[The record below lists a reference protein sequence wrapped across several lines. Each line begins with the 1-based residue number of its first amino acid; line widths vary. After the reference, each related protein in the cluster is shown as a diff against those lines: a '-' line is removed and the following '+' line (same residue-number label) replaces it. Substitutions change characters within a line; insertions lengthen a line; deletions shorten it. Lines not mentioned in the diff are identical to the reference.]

1 MEELY
6 LLDSKLNKIHVID
19 TYLSVLWVSRYN
31 AVGDCELVISASMQ
45 NFQKIQ
51 ESKYIVRDDDD
62 MACEINKIEI
72 KTDEENGNQL
82 IISGTDIKN
91 ILYQRIV
98 EKQTNFNG
106 LVEDYIITLIE
117 DSIINPTNMDRKIEN
132 FVLDTKKGCSE
143 TIKQQVTYN
152 NVGEKIEELCK
163 QYGWGFKVTIKDK
176 KFVFTLFK
184 GEDKSE
190 YITFSPE
197 YDNISTTDYVKDN
210 TNIKNVALVAGEG
223 EGVDRAIT
231 IIGSGKGIERREMY
245 IDEKDTS
252 STIEYDELILR
263 YPGGKQVTIN
273 SIIYYQVN
281 EVNIATITKDEEGE
295 ITNVKLCK
303 DIYLESLKNTGY
315 EKMSEYKSVT
325 SFVGEVI
332 IGMTY
337 TYKKDYNLGDIVN
350 IVNEYGISIN
360 ARISEIVESK
370 EEEGYKMEPTF
381 EYIE

>member
-19 TYLSVLWVSRYN
+19 TYLSVLWASRYN

-184 GEDKSE
+184 GD
-190 YITFSPE
+190 
-197 YDNISTTDYVKDN
+197 DNISTTDYVKDN